1 MRSGSE
7 WYAHGLR
14 THEADCGH
22 GLRFP
27 LRRPKLPCVNDEQQ
41 ARYSRHSLLPGI
53 GEPGQQR
60 LLRSRVLVIGLG
72 GLGSPAAMY
81 LASSGVGELVLS
93 DYDYVELS
101 NLQRQIIHTS
111 ADVGRDKVE
120 SARDTIAR
128 LNPEVSVE
136 ALAHALDDEDLEEE
150 VERADVVVDACD
162 NFETRFQLN
171 EVCWR
176 TATPLVSGAA
186 VRLEGQVSVF
196 DPRDPESPCFHCL
209 YGDVDAAEGEPCSR
223 IGVLAPLLGI
233 IGSIQAAETLK
244 ILADFGTRMTGRLM
258 LVDALTMETHVVRLP
273 KNPDCPICSTGL
285 REVARRAAG

>member
-1 MRSGSE
+1 MRAEPPNEDG
-7 WYAHGLR
+7 WTR
-14 THEADCGH
+14 PPD

-27 LRRPKLPCVNDEQQ
+27 VHGPKLGGVNDDQL
-41 ARYSRHSLLPGI
+41 ARYSRHILLSGI
-53 GEPGQQR
+53 GESGQKR
-60 LLRSRVLVIGLG
+60 LLSSRALIVGLG

-81 LASSGVGELVLS
+81 LAASGVGKLVLS

-111 ADVGRDKVE
+111 ADVGRDKVD
-120 SARDTIAR
+120 SARDAIAR

-150 VERADVVVDACD
+150 VRRADVVVDACD

-176 TATPLVSGAA
+176 TGTPLVSGAA

-196 DPRDPESPCFHCL
+196 DPRDSESPCFHCL

-233 IGSIQAAETLK
+233 VGSMQATEALK
-244 ILADFGTRMTGRLM
+244 ILADFGSRMIGRLV
-258 LVDALTMETHVVRLP
+258 LIDALTMEIHVVRLP
-273 KNPDCPICSTGL
+273 KDPKCPVCAL
-285 REVARRAAG
+285 REEAFAHRAVG

>member
-1 MRSGSE
+1 
-7 WYAHGLR
+7 
-14 THEADCGH
+14 
-22 GLRFP
+22 
-27 LRRPKLPCVNDEQQ
+27 
-41 ARYSRHSLLPGI
+41 
-53 GEPGQQR
+53 
-60 LLRSRVLVIGLG
+60 
-72 GLGSPAAMY
+72 MY
-81 LASSGVGELVLS
+81 LASSGVGELILS

-111 ADVGRDKVE
+111 ADVGRDKVD

-128 LNPEVSVE
+128 LNPGISVE
-136 ALAHALDDEDLEEE
+136 ALPHALDDEDLEEE
-150 VERADVVVDACD
+150 VSRADVVVDACD

-176 TATPLVSGAA
+176 TGTPLVSGAA

-233 IGSIQAAETLK
+233 IGSIQATEALK

-258 LVDALTMETHVVRLP
+258 LIDALTMETHVVRLP
-273 KNPDCPICSTGL
+273 KNPDCPVCSDNSV
-285 REVARRAAG
+285 EVARRATG

>member
-1 MRSGSE
+1 MP
-7 WYAHGLR
+7 
-14 THEADCGH
+14 H

-27 LRRPKLPCVNDEQQ
+27 MHRPKLGSVNVDQQ
-41 ARYSRHSLLPGI
+41 ARYSRHILLPGI

-60 LLRSRVLVIGLG
+60 LLRSRALIVGLG

-81 LASSGVGELVLS
+81 LAASGVGELVLS

-111 ADVGRDKVE
+111 ADVGRDKVD
-120 SARDTIAR
+120 SARDFIAR

-136 ALAHALDDEDLEEE
+136 TLAHALDDEDLEDE
-150 VERADVVVDACD
+150 VRRADVVVDACD

-176 TATPLVSGAA
+176 TGTPLVSGAA

-196 DPRDPESPCFHCL
+196 DPRDSASPCFHCL
-209 YGDVDAAEGEPCSR
+209 YGDVDAADGEPCSR

-233 IGSIQAAETLK
+233 IGSIQATEALK
-244 ILADFGTRMTGRLM
+244 ILADFGSRMIGRLA
-258 LVDALTMETHVVRLP
+258 LIDALTMEIHVIRLP
-273 KNPDCPICSTGL
+273 KDPHCPVCSVRTGEL
-285 REVARRAAG
+285 AHRAAE